1 MSSDKLSV
9 ILTSVPSKEVAEEIS
24 NTIVSED
31 LAACVQ
37 IVPSHISI
45 YKWEGKIQKDEE
57 VLLVIK
63 TPSSLYK
70 ALENRLIELHPYE
83 TPEVVELEAKNVAE
97 KYLNWA
103 LEVSKK

>member
-45 YKWEGKIQKDEE
+45 YKWEGKIQKTQEY
-57 VLLVIK
+57 LALIK
-63 TPSSLYK
+63 TFKIKEKNIYEIIKKYHDYDIPEILTLK
-70 ALENRLIELHPYE
+70 VEN
-83 TPEVVELEAKNVAE
+83 VEKNYR
-97 KYLNWA
+97 KWA
-103 LEVSKK
+103 SGEFSR